1 MLPGLFLLPKR
12 GVKVSLVV
20 IFCSKRFSGD
30 DICVYIYTYASRHE
44 LPEKMYKDVCLI
56 CILYIICPRGWL
68 FPIYK
73 FHYNS

>member
-30 DICVYIYTYASRHE
+30 DICVYIYIHMHLDMSCRKKCI
-44 LPEKMYKDVCLI
+44 KMCV
-56 CILYIICPRGWL
+56 
-68 FPIYK
+68 
-73 FHYNS
+73 